1 MINAMVV
8 KVFLTCAVLVLMAAF
23 LSPLFEVTF
32 LTPDW
37 FLLAFADFVY
47 CAFLALIIKEIW
59 DY

>member
-23 LSPLFEVTF
+23 LCPLFEVAF
-32 LTPDW
+32 LSPDW
-37 FLLAFADFVY
+37 FLLAFADAVY